1 MIHNIYKNIN
11 NLEIELK
18 NKEDDF
24 ILIGNGEKRIENLFF
39 KSGKKKEE
47 VLKYFW
53 QNLNKISTVNDKI
66 TPEKIKQN
74 VMIEWVK
81 DNIKNTNEL
90 NVEQEKYLVKYLV
103 EELTLG
109 NDVNYDIRHLIS
121 ENKKNYQDLIWFLHE
136 KVIFNLEE
144 TRVYYKNEF
153 DNIREYHVI
162 GNKEDIMIFDKNDN
176 RVNYQNFKNTTVNYT
191 IEGKCVAKRHIIY
204 VENDYRVNIVNKT
217 PIMRKKSKYILFMDR
232 LEKADDNAE
241 WMFKYC
247 LENGY
252 KNCYFVIGNKEEY
265 KKYKKKY
272 GKVLLIGSRKFKKYY
287 KNAKLLVSSGLIP
300 EFTNYQGIR
309 NNYRIKYLFLQHGY
323 ITDDLSDWLMGKKY
337 DYIITTDEAEKN
349 RVSNF
354 YSVHDKQI
362 KVTGL
367 ARYDNLKTDN
377 PSKYLLIA
385 PTWRYYLKSN
395 LKETEYVK
403 KWNEILVSSEIKKY
417 AEENNLEV
425 ILKLHPEFEKFNE
438 YFAIENNNSTYK
450 ELINNAEILIT
461 DYSSIFMDMHLREK
475 KIIFYQFDIEE
486 FYKNHTYKQLLDYN
500 KLDLNDVCYK
510 YEDVI
515 KTLNEPLPARILFKN
530 DHNNQKRISSVIDEM
545 IRSN

>member
-1 MIHNIYKNIN
+1 MNYSIYININ
-11 NLEIELK
+11 GLKLERKGE
-18 NKEDDF
+18 EDEY

-39 KSGKKKEE
+39 IPEKKNAE
-47 VLKYFW
+47 VFEYFW
-53 QNLNKISTVNDKI
+53 NNISTLTTTNKEFKV
-66 TPEKIKQN
+66 EKIKQN
-74 VMIEWVK
+74 IMIKWIK
-81 DNIKNTNEL
+81 DNIDNNYIL
-90 NVEQEKYLVKYLV
+90 NSEQEKYLVKYLI
-103 EELTLG
+103 EELIIG
-109 NDVNYDIRHLIS
+109 NNVKYDIRYLIS
-121 ENKKNYQDLIWFLHE
+121 KNKKNYQDLIWFLHE

-153 DNIREYHVI
+153 ENIVEYHVI
-162 GNKEDIMIFDKNDN
+162 GNIEDIIIFDDN
-176 RVNYQNFKNTTVNYT
+176 NKRIDYRNFKVST
-191 IEGKCVAKRHIIY
+191 IPYIIENKCVVERHIIY
-204 VENDYRVNIVNKT
+204 IEKNYRVNIVNNMPATK
-217 PIMRKKSKYILFMDR
+217 KKSKYILFMDR

-247 LENGY
+247 LDNGY
-252 KNCYFVIGNKEEY
+252 KNCYFVIGSKEEY

-272 GKVLLIGSRKFKKYY
+272 GNVLLVGSRKFKKYY

-337 DYIITTDEAEKN
+337 DYIIVSDQEEEK
-349 RVSNF
+349 RVKNF
-354 YSVHDKQI
+354 YSVHEKQI

-367 ARYDNLKTDN
+367 ARYDNLKYN
-377 PSKYLLIA
+377 NVSKVLLIA

-403 KWNEILVSSEIKKY
+403 KWNEILKSDEIKEY
-417 AEENNLEV
+417 AAENNLKIV
-425 ILKLHPEFEKFNE
+425 LKLHPEFEKYSE
-438 YFAIENNNSTYK
+438 YFVLENSNATYK

-510 YEDVI
+510 YEDVV
-515 KTLNEPLPARILFKN
+515 KTLNEPLPERTLFKN
-530 DHNNQKRISSVIDEM
+530 DYKNRKRIASIIEEM
-545 IRSN
+545 IK